1 MAESEDELKQAV
13 ALRYE
18 DGVDEAPRIVAAGKG
33 LVAEKILTL
42 AVENDVAI
50 HRDPLLVQG
59 LAALEVGEQ
68 IPAEF
73 YPMVAEILVFV
84 QRMNREKGNERR

>member
-1 MAESEDELKQAV
+1 MAEADEELIQAV

-33 LVAEKILTL
+33 LVAEKIVEL
-42 AVENDVAI
+42 AAENEVAI

-84 QRMNREKGNERR
+84 QRMNREKGNEGR

>member
-1 MAESEDELKQAV
+1 MAEAEEELKQAV
-13 ALRYE
+13 ALSYDE
-18 DGVDEAPRIVAAGKG
+18 GVDEAPRVVASGKG
-33 LVAEKILTL
+33 LVAEKILEL
-42 AVENDVAI
+42 AVENEVAI

-84 QRMNREKGNERR
+84 QRMNREKGNTGR

>member
-1 MAESEDELKQAV
+1 MTESEDQQKQVV
-13 ALRYE
+13 ALQYAE
-18 DGVDEAPRIVAAGKG
+18 GVDEAPRVVAAGKG
-33 LVAEKILTL
+33 LIAEKILAL
-42 AVENDVAI
+42 AVEHDVAI

-84 QRMNREKGNERR
+84 QRMNREKGNGR

>member
-1 MAESEDELKQAV
+1 MAESQDELKQAV

-33 LVAEKILTL
+33 LVAEKILAL

-50 HRDPLLVQG
+50 HQDPLLVQG

-68 IPAEF
+68 IPADF